1 MYTVIITYQGKTTL
15 HSFYTFK
22 LARDF
27 YDMFINKENA
37 SGQIYNEWTKSV
49 VCSFDNIEQ

>member
-22 LARDF
+22 LAQDF

-49 VCSFDNIEQ
+49 ICSFDNIEQ